1 VLEVITSALLDEIP
15 AFEDGVLFYRA
26 FNEQPHSCASASENN
41 RKLSWRIAVSSQVM
55 ISSAVSPVLPVVK
68 TDAEVLKSIRNKRAK
83 IAVLGMGHVGLPT
96 ALSLAAMGWT
106 VLGADSSE
114 SLISQLQSGSVPFY
128 EPGLEELL
136 KEHLGKRFFPV
147 QDLEGAIR
155 KATVLFLCVG
165 TPQKSNGEADLSQ
178 IESAARTI
186 AHNLN
191 GYKLIVEKSTV
202 PAITA
207 QWIRRT
213 ISRYARN
220 GNHDPRSAEEST
232 PVQFDVASNPEFL
245 QEGVALR
252 NIFRPDRIVC
262 GVDSDR
268 ARQIVEEIYRPF
280 PSPLVVTGLSTA
292 EIIKHAANSFL
303 SMKISFINM
312 VADLCDAIGADVS
325 EVAKGIGM
333 DPRIG
338 PAFLQAGIGFGGYCF
353 PKDLR
358 AFIYLAEEHGVDFSL
373 LKEVENVNRQRVD
386 VLMKKVRRA
395 VWVLHDKTIAVLGL
409 AFKGGTDDTRESPS
423 LHIVEALLEEGAALR
438 LHDPKAMPLLE
449 KVLSAQTDRLT
460 YCDSPYSAAS
470 DAQALLILT
479 EWPEYRELDWA
490 KIRSLMDMP
499 MVIDG
504 RNLLDPA
511 DIRRAGFEYISMGR
525 PELG

>member
-1 VLEVITSALLDEIP
+1 MSSHAPIAGEI
-15 AFEDGVLFYRA
+15 AT
-26 FNEQPHSCASASENN
+26 
-41 RKLSWRIAVSSQVM
+41 LS
-55 ISSAVSPVLPVVK
+55 PLGK
-68 TDAEVLKSIRNKRAK
+68 TDTQLLNRIRNKRVK

-106 VLGADSSE
+106 VLGADSSQA
-114 SLISQLQSGSVPFY
+114 LVSQLQAGEAPFY
-128 EPGLEELL
+128 EPGLETLL

-147 QDLEGAIR
+147 DDLEKAIR
-155 KATVLFLCVG
+155 ESTVLFLCVG
-165 TPQKSNGEADLSQ
+165 TPQKSSGEADLSQ

-207 QWIRRT
+207 HWIRRT

-220 GNHDPRSAEEST
+220 GNHGSRPAEGSM
-232 PVQFDVASNPEFL
+232 PLQFDVASNPEFL
-245 QEGVALR
+245 QEGVALK
-252 NIFRPDRIVC
+252 NIFKPDRIVC

-280 PSPLVVTGLSTA
+280 ESPLVVTGLSTA

-312 VADLCDAIGADVS
+312 VADLCDAIGADVT

-338 PAFLQAGIGFGGYCF
+338 PDFLQAGIGFGGYCF

-358 AFIYLAEEHGVDFSL
+358 AFIYLAEEHGVNFSL
-373 LKEVENVNRQRVD
+373 LKEVENINQQRVD
-386 VLMKKVRRA
+386 VLMKKLRKA
-395 VWVLHDKTIAVLGL
+395 LWVLHDKTIAVLGL

-423 LHIVEALLEEGAALR
+423 LRVVDALIEEGAALR
-438 LHDPKAMPLLE
+438 LHDPKAMPLLQ
-449 KVLSAQTDRLT
+449 KVLPPQEGRLT
-460 YCDSPYSAAS
+460 YCDNPYSAA
-470 DAQALLILT
+470 DRAQALLVLT
-479 EWPEYRELDWA
+479 EWPEYRTLDWA
-490 KIRSLMDMP
+490 RLRSEMDVP
-499 MVIDG
+499 LVIDG
-504 RNLLDPA
+504 RNLLDPK
-511 DIRRAGFEYISMGR
+511 DPRQAGFEYISIGR
-525 PELG
+525 PEQ